1 VFEKMRLALD
11 DRLGD
16 TGQTVAE
23 ALLAVHR
30 SYVRGIQPVIRR
42 VHGLA
47 HITGGG
53 IAGNLVRVLPE
64 GCEAVVDPTSWR
76 LPPLFAA
83 LQQGGN
89 LSLDE
94 MREVFNLGV
103 GMIAVLPADAVQAA
117 QRAATEAGVASWP
130 MGEIR
135 RGPTAVH
142 FARP

>member
-1 VFEKMRLALD
+1 
-11 DRLGD
+11 
-16 TGQTVAE
+16 
-23 ALLAVHR
+23 
-30 SYVRGIQPVIRR
+30 
-42 VHGLA
+42 
-47 HITGGG
+47 
-53 IAGNLVRVLPE
+53 VLPE
-64 GCEAVVDPTSWR
+64 GCEAVVDPTSWT

-89 LSLDE
+89 ISVDE

-103 GMIAVLPADAVQAA
+103 GMIAVLPADGVAAA
-117 QRAATEAGVASWP
+117 QRAATDAGVATWP

>member
-1 VFEKMRLALD
+1 
-11 DRLGD
+11 
-16 TGQTVAE
+16 
-23 ALLAVHR
+23 
-30 SYVRGIQPVIRR
+30 
-42 VHGLA
+42 
-47 HITGGG
+47 
-53 IAGNLVRVLPE
+53 
-64 GCEAVVDPTSWR
+64 VVDPTSWR

-117 QRAATEAGVASWP
+117 QRAATEAGVAAWP